1 MKNVMKIRK
10 KLEDLRQKWSEEKSD
25 NERKIA
31 QYTAAINQ
39 IDEELKGAPTAED
52 YTKSAKVQDE
62 LRRKLRF
69 YQMQKENFRHELTAE
84 EHKAISKELAAE
96 YSALIEESGEEIRKT
111 FEKLMAELATFD
123 REALEIQKLQNEVNK
138 MGNKKCNPVR
148 SSYVKE
154 LSKTKAGYRYLDAF
168 ASFLDFVDREKQK
181 RVGFELSGVIRKE
194 DKR

>member
-10 KLEDLRQKWSEEKSD
+10 KLEAIRGKWNEEKSD

-69 YQMQKENFRHELTAE
+69 YQMQKENFRHELTDE

-96 YSALIEESGEEIRKT
+96 YNTLVDEAGEEIRKT
-111 FEKLMAELATFD
+111 FEKLMAELAAFD

-138 MGNKKCNPVR
+138 MGNKKGKAVQP
-148 SSYVKE
+148 SYIKE
-154 LSKTKAGYRYLDAF
+154 LSKTEAGYRYLDAF
-168 ASFLDFVDREKQK
+168 ASFLDFVDREKRK
-181 RVGFELSGVIRKE
+181 RVSFELSGIIKKE